1 MTLKGYRLV
10 KARHAATAFDGAGAR
25 RFGGRWNS
33 PGVLVSYAS
42 GSVSLA
48 ILEILVHLDAAALL
62 PSYSLRAVEFDES
75 LTEQLVAAALPR
87 GWRDYPAPPELR
99 ALGDAWIASGR
110 SVVLRVPSAIVP
122 DESNY
127 LLNPVHPDFG
137 RIRLY
142 PPEPFRW
149 DPRIG
154 GPKAPA
160 R

>member
-48 ILEILVHLDAAALL
+48 ILEVLVHLDAAALL
-62 PSYSLRAVEFDES
+62 SAYSLCPVEFDEP
-75 LTEQLVAAALPR
+75 LVEWVEAAALPR

-99 ALGDAWIASGR
+99 ALGDAWAESGR
-110 SVVLRVPSAIVP
+110 SAVLQVPSAIVP

-127 LLNPVHPDFG
+127 LLNPVHADFS
-137 RIRLY
+137 RIRLK